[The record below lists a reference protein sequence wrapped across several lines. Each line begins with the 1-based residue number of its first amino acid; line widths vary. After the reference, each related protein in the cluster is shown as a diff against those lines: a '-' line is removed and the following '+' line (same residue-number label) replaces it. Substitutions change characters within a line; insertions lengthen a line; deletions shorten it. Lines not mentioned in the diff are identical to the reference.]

1 MWMGHNWD
9 LSGCERLAGGNEGR
23 IQGLA
28 LPASTP
34 RGEGALPHTAYPV
47 TPTLTCP
54 DQSVASVQQLN
65 FAGMVKS
72 VSINPDPSRVFFM
85 MEATA

>member
-1 MWMGHNWD
+1 MGHNWD
-9 LSGCERLAGGNEGR
+9 LSGCERSAGGNEGR

-34 RGEGALPHTAYPV
+34 RGEGALPHAAYPV

-54 DQSVASVQQLN
+54 DQLVASVQQLN

-72 VSINPDPSRVFFM
+72 VSINPDPNRVFFM